1 MFQKMLQVGSGGS
14 EQINSPAV
22 KSSDI
27 KGAFISTFSMTNLE
41 PNKKGLIVI
50 TSSGAHLKKS
60 SDLIINKIV
69 GAETYGSITFGGGSN
84 NSNTHY
90 HNEWFIPVVFT
101 DTTSSITLSYK
112 GDYNRNCAGVYAI
125 Q

>member
-1 MFQKMLQVGSGGS
+1 MFQKMLQGGGGGG
-14 EQINSPAV
+14 EPPAV

-27 KGAFISTFSMTNLE
+27 QKVFTSTFSMTNLE

-60 SDLIINKIV
+60 SDLIINEIV
-69 GAETYGSITFGGGSN
+69 GAEIYGSITFGGGSN

>member
-1 MFQKMLQVGSGGS
+1 MFQKMLQGGGGGGG
-14 EQINSPAV
+14 EPPAV

-27 KGAFISTFSMTNLE
+27 KDSFKKTFSMTNLE

-50 TSSGAHLKKS
+50 TSGGGTKKAS
-60 SDLIINKIV
+60 TDLVIDNLV
-69 GAETYGSITFGGGSN
+69 GAEIYDSITFGCGSNAGGSGI
-84 NSNTHY
+84 

-101 DTTSSITLSYK
+101 DTTGSITLSYK
-112 GDYNRNCAGVYAI
+112 GSYNSHNAAVYAI

>member
-1 MFQKMLQVGSGGS
+1 MWQKMLQGGSGGS
-14 EQINSPAV
+14 GGEPPAV

-27 KGAFISTFSMTNLE
+27 QKNFISTFSMTNLE

-50 TSSGAHLKKS
+50 TSSGAHLKQS
-60 SDLIINKIV
+60 SDLIINEIV
-69 GAETYGSITFGGGSN
+69 GAEIYGSITFGGGSN
-84 NSNTHY
+84 SSNTHY
-90 HNEWFIPVVFT
+90 HNEWFIPVLFT
-101 DTTSSITLSYK
+101 DTTSSIKLSYQ